1 MRREGIETLT
11 MYCVAK
17 DLKNPEI
24 GFEYS
29 MNGNPK
35 KQRAKIL
42 GSTVVVRW
50 SSKGFGFW
58 GFFFFF
64 LGLTFNKC

>member
-1 MRREGIETLT
+1 

-24 GFEYS
+24 GFEDS

-50 SSKGFGFW
+50 SSKGFGF
-58 GFFFFF
+58 F
-64 LGLTFNKC
+64 LGGGGVGLTFNKNERLV

>member
-1 MRREGIETLT
+1 

-24 GFEYS
+24 GFEDS

-35 KQRAKIL
+35 NRELKY
-42 GSTVVVRW
+42 W
-50 SSKGFGFW
+50 SSKGFGFC
-58 GFFFFF
+58 GLFFFF
-64 LGLTFNKC
+64 LFNF

>member
-1 MRREGIETLT
+1 

-24 GFEYS
+24 GFEDS

-64 LGLTFNKC
+64 LFNF

>member
-1 MRREGIETLT
+1 

-24 GFEYS
+24 GFEDS

-42 GSTVVVRW
+42 GSTVVVGENGQRTVQ
-50 SSKGFGFW
+50 SKQFS
-58 GFFFFF
+58 
-64 LGLTFNKC
+64 